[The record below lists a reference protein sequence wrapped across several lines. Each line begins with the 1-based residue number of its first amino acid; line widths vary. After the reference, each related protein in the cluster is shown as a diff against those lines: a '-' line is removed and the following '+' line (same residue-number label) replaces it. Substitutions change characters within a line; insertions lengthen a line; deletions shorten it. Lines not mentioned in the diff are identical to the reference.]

1 MGSVAGLQLSIQQ
14 ALGGSRRGNGRLSQ
28 VQRLLRQFHQP
39 WVAKLQEYYTITD
52 DSNIYRVAT
61 ALQPGKRFYWF
72 ESEWAQETGGQR
84 DINNCRLAAKRAW
97 KRYAE
102 TTPATSSSE
111 ALRSSPVRPRAPKRR
126 VHDSDDDDDDDND
139 DNDDDTSYW
148 RSFGSYNVRLPDDPH
163 KEAKLERFLKADIEL
178 AE

>member
-139 DNDDDTSYW
+139 DDDYDYDDDVDYDE
-148 RSFGSYNVRLPDDPH
+148 G
-163 KEAKLERFLKADIEL
+163 I
-178 AE
+178 